1 MDIELDEMNFNNLD
15 YGALGRIR
23 IGSMAL
29 STLISA
35 VLTFITCF
43 IVMQII
49 LKTLERILGR
59 ANKIDGTLKGFI
71 HSAVKIVLWILTG
84 IIVAGALGIPT
95 TSLVAL
101 ISIAGLAL
109 SLSVQNILSNLFSGL
124 TLLVSKPFKSG
135 DYVEVGGRNGI
146 IKSVGLFY
154 TQLNTL
160 DNVSINIPNSD
171 VTGTTV
177 MNYSREQLRRVDR
190 VFSAAYESSTE
201 DVKAAILEAISRDE
215 KILQDPVPFVRL
227 SEYKDSCIEYTV
239 RVWCKCADY
248 WDVFFNLNENVRDC
262 FAEKGVEMTY
272 NHMNVA
278 LVNKN
283 WTQKAKNWTLKNIW
297 RTTLMKACTS
307 GPPPLDRT

>member
-177 MNYSREQLRRVDR
+177 INYSREPLRRVDR

-201 DVKAAILEAISRDE
+201 NVKAAVLEAISRDE
-215 KILQDPVPFVRL
+215 KILRDPAPFVRL
-227 SEYKDSCIEYTV
+227 SEYKDSCIKYTV

-248 WDVFFNLNENVRDC
+248 WDVFFNLNENVRES

-272 NHMNVA
+272 NHMNVHI
-278 LVNKN
+278 LEN
-283 WTQKAKNWTLKNIW
+283 
-297 RTTLMKACTS
+297 
-307 GPPPLDRT
+307 

>member
-49 LKTLERILGR
+49 LKTLERVLGR

-109 SLSVQNILSNLFSGL
+109 SLSVQNILSNRFSGL

-177 MNYSREQLRRVDR
+177 INYSREPLRRVDR

-201 DVKAAILEAISRDE
+201 DVKAAIFEAISRDE
-215 KILQDPVPFVRL
+215 KILRDPAPFVRL

-248 WDVFFNLNENVRDC
+248 WDVFFNLNENVRES
-262 FAEKGVEMTY
+262 FAAKGVEMTY
-272 NHMNVA
+272 NHMNVHI
-278 LVNKN
+278 LEN
-283 WTQKAKNWTLKNIW
+283 
-297 RTTLMKACTS
+297 
-307 GPPPLDRT
+307 

>member
-71 HSAVKIVLWILTG
+71 HSAVKIILWILTG

-177 MNYSREQLRRVDR
+177 INYSREPLRRVDR

-201 DVKAAILEAISRDE
+201 DVKAAIYEAISRDE
-215 KILQDPVPFVRL
+215 KILRDPAPFVRL

-248 WDVFFNLNENVRDC
+248 WDVFFNLNENVRES

-272 NHMNVA
+272 NHMNVHI
-278 LVNKN
+278 LEN
-283 WTQKAKNWTLKNIW
+283 
-297 RTTLMKACTS
+297 
-307 GPPPLDRT
+307 

>member
-49 LKTLERILGR
+49 LKTLERVLGR

-177 MNYSREQLRRVDR
+177 INYSREPLRRVDR
-190 VFSAAYESSTE
+190 VFSASYESSTE
-201 DVKAAILEAISRDE
+201 NVKAAVFEAISRDE
-215 KILQDPVPFVRL
+215 KILRDPAPFVRL
-227 SEYKDSCIEYTV
+227 SEYKESCIEYTV

-272 NHMNVA
+272 NHMNVHI
-278 LVNKN
+278 LEN
-283 WTQKAKNWTLKNIW
+283 
-297 RTTLMKACTS
+297 
-307 GPPPLDRT
+307 

>member
-49 LKTLERILGR
+49 LKTLERIMGR

-71 HSAVKIVLWILTG
+71 HSAVKIILWILTG

-135 DYVEVGGRNGI
+135 DFVEVGGRNGI

-177 MNYSREQLRRVDR
+177 INYSREPLRRVDR

-201 DVKAAILEAISRDE
+201 DVKAAILEAISHDE
-215 KILQDPVPFVRL
+215 KILKDPAPFVRL

-262 FAEKGVEMTY
+262 FAAKGVEMTY
-272 NHMNVA
+272 NHMNVHI
-278 LVNKN
+278 LEK
-283 WTQKAKNWTLKNIW
+283 
-297 RTTLMKACTS
+297 
-307 GPPPLDRT
+307 

>member
-177 MNYSREQLRRVDR
+177 INYSREPLRRVDR

-201 DVKAAILEAISRDE
+201 NVKAAVFEAISRDE
-215 KILQDPVPFVRL
+215 KILRDPAPFVRL
-227 SEYKDSCIEYTV
+227 SEYKDSCI
-239 RVWCKCADY
+239 
-248 WDVFFNLNENVRDC
+248 
-262 FAEKGVEMTY
+262 
-272 NHMNVA
+272 
-278 LVNKN
+278 
-283 WTQKAKNWTLKNIW
+283 
-297 RTTLMKACTS
+297 
-307 GPPPLDRT
+307 

>member
-71 HSAVKIVLWILTG
+71 HSAVKIILWILTG

-177 MNYSREQLRRVDR
+177 INYSREPLRRVDR

-201 DVKAAILEAISRDE
+201 NVKAAVFEAISRDE
-215 KILQDPVPFVRL
+215 KILRDPAPFVRL

-262 FAEKGVEMTY
+262 FAEKGVGMTY
-272 NHMNVA
+272 NHMNVHI
-278 LVNKN
+278 LEN
-283 WTQKAKNWTLKNIW
+283 
-297 RTTLMKACTS
+297 
-307 GPPPLDRT
+307 

>member
-15 YGALGRIR
+15 YGALGRIQ

-49 LKTLERILGR
+49 LKTLERVLRR

-177 MNYSREQLRRVDR
+177 MNYSREPLRRVDR

-262 FAEKGVEMTY
+262 FAEKSVEMTY
-272 NHMNVA
+272 NHMNVHI
-278 LVNKN
+278 LE
-283 WTQKAKNWTLKNIW
+283 
-297 RTTLMKACTS
+297 S
-307 GPPPLDRT
+307 

>member
-49 LKTLERILGR
+49 LKTLERVLGR

-154 TQLNTL
+154 SQLNTL

-177 MNYSREQLRRVDR
+177 MNYSREPLRRVDR

-272 NHMNVA
+272 NHMNIHI
-278 LVNKN
+278 LEN
-283 WTQKAKNWTLKNIW
+283 
-297 RTTLMKACTS
+297 
-307 GPPPLDRT
+307 

>member
-177 MNYSREQLRRVDR
+177 INYSREPLRRIDR

-201 DVKAAILEAISRDE
+201 NVKAAVFEAISRDE
-215 KILQDPVPFVRL
+215 KILRDPAPFVRL

-272 NHMNVA
+272 NHMNVHI
-278 LVNKN
+278 LEN
-283 WTQKAKNWTLKNIW
+283 
-297 RTTLMKACTS
+297 
-307 GPPPLDRT
+307 

>member
-71 HSAVKIVLWILTG
+71 HSAVKIILWILTG

-177 MNYSREQLRRVDR
+177 MNYSREPLRRVDR

-201 DVKAAILEAISRDE
+201 DVKAAIYEAISRDE
-215 KILQDPVPFVRL
+215 KILRDPAPFVRL

-272 NHMNVA
+272 NHMNVHI
-278 LVNKN
+278 LEN
-283 WTQKAKNWTLKNIW
+283 
-297 RTTLMKACTS
+297 
-307 GPPPLDRT
+307 

>member
-49 LKTLERILGR
+49 LKTLERVLGR

-177 MNYSREQLRRVDR
+177 MNYSREPLRRVDR

-201 DVKAAILEAISRDE
+201 NVKAAVFEAISRDE
-215 KILQDPVPFVRL
+215 KILRDPAPFVRL

-272 NHMNVA
+272 NHMNVHI
-278 LVNKN
+278 LEN
-283 WTQKAKNWTLKNIW
+283 
-297 RTTLMKACTS
+297 
-307 GPPPLDRT
+307 

>member
-23 IGSMAL
+23 LGSMAL

-71 HSAVKIVLWILTG
+71 HSAVKIILWILTG

-177 MNYSREQLRRVDR
+177 MNYSREPLRRVDR

-201 DVKAAILEAISRDE
+201 DVKAAIYEAISRDE
-215 KILQDPVPFVRL
+215 KILRDPAPFVRL

-262 FAEKGVEMTY
+262 FAAKGVEMTY
-272 NHMNVA
+272 NHMNVHI
-278 LVNKN
+278 LEN
-283 WTQKAKNWTLKNIW
+283 
-297 RTTLMKACTS
+297 
-307 GPPPLDRT
+307 

>member
-135 DYVEVGGRNGI
+135 DFVEVGGRNGI

-177 MNYSREQLRRVDR
+177 INYSREPLRRVDR

-201 DVKAAILEAISRDE
+201 DVKAAILEAISHDE
-215 KILQDPVPFVRL
+215 KILKDPAPFVRL

-262 FAEKGVEMTY
+262 FAAKGVEMTY
-272 NHMNVA
+272 NHMNVHI
-278 LVNKN
+278 LEN
-283 WTQKAKNWTLKNIW
+283 
-297 RTTLMKACTS
+297 
-307 GPPPLDRT
+307 

>member
-177 MNYSREQLRRVDR
+177 INYSREPLRRVDR

-201 DVKAAILEAISRDE
+201 NVKAAVFEAISRDE
-215 KILQDPVPFVRL
+215 KILRDPAPFVRL

-272 NHMNVA
+272 NHMNVHI
-278 LVNKN
+278 LEN
-283 WTQKAKNWTLKNIW
+283 
-297 RTTLMKACTS
+297 
-307 GPPPLDRT
+307 

>member
-49 LKTLERILGR
+49 LKTLERIMGR

-71 HSAVKIVLWILTG
+71 HSAVKIILWILTG

-135 DYVEVGGRNGI
+135 DFVEVGGRNGI

-177 MNYSREQLRRVDR
+177 INYSREPLRRVDR
-190 VFSAAYESSTE
+190 VFSTAYESSTE
-201 DVKAAILEAISRDE
+201 DVKAAILEAISHDE
-215 KILQDPVPFVRL
+215 KILKDPAPFVRL

-262 FAEKGVEMTY
+262 FAEKSVEMTY
-272 NHMNVA
+272 NHMNVHI
-278 LVNKN
+278 LE
-283 WTQKAKNWTLKNIW
+283 
-297 RTTLMKACTS
+297 S
-307 GPPPLDRT
+307 

>member
-177 MNYSREQLRRVDR
+177 INYSREPLRRVDR

-201 DVKAAILEAISRDE
+201 NVKAAVFEAISRDE
-215 KILQDPVPFVRL
+215 KILRDPAPFVRL
-227 SEYKDSCIEYTV
+227 SEYKESCIEYTV

-248 WDVFFNLNENVRDC
+248 WDVFFNLNEPIFSRNIIQTIAAFSAGYWSKENSPARIK
-262 FAEKGVEMTY
+262 E
-272 NHMNVA
+272 
-278 LVNKN
+278 NKFETIN
-283 WTQKAKNWTLKNIW
+283 LIKSQYGL
-297 RTTLMKACTS
+297 
-307 GPPPLDRT
+307 

>member
-49 LKTLERILGR
+49 LKTLERIMGR

-71 HSAVKIVLWILTG
+71 HSAVKIILWILTG

-177 MNYSREQLRRVDR
+177 INYSREPLRRVDR

-201 DVKAAILEAISRDE
+201 DVKAAILEAISHDE
-215 KILQDPVPFVRL
+215 KILKNPAPFVRL

-262 FAEKGVEMTY
+262 FAAKGVEMTY
-272 NHMNVA
+272 NHMIV
-278 LVNKN
+278 
-283 WTQKAKNWTLKNIW
+283 
-297 RTTLMKACTS
+297 S
-307 GPPPLDRT
+307 Y

>member
-177 MNYSREQLRRVDR
+177 MNYSREPLRRVDR

-201 DVKAAILEAISRDE
+201 DVKAAIYEAISRDE
-215 KILQDPVPFVRL
+215 KILRDPAPFVRL

-272 NHMNVA
+272 NHMNVHI
-278 LVNKN
+278 LEN
-283 WTQKAKNWTLKNIW
+283 
-297 RTTLMKACTS
+297 
-307 GPPPLDRT
+307 

>member
-49 LKTLERILGR
+49 LKTLERIMGR

-71 HSAVKIVLWILTG
+71 HSAVKIILWILTG

-135 DYVEVGGRNGI
+135 DFVEVGGRNGI

-177 MNYSREQLRRVDR
+177 INYSREPLRRVDR

-201 DVKAAILEAISRDE
+201 DVKAAIYEAISRDE
-215 KILQDPVPFVRL
+215 KILRDPAPFVRL

-248 WDVFFNLNENVRDC
+248 WDVFFNLNENVRES

-272 NHMNVA
+272 NHMNVHI
-278 LVNKN
+278 LEN
-283 WTQKAKNWTLKNIW
+283 
-297 RTTLMKACTS
+297 
-307 GPPPLDRT
+307 

>member
-49 LKTLERILGR
+49 LKTLERVLGR

-71 HSAVKIVLWILTG
+71 HSAVKIILWILTG

-177 MNYSREQLRRVDR
+177 INYSREPLRRVDR
-190 VFSAAYESSTE
+190 FFSAAYESSTE
-201 DVKAAILEAISRDE
+201 DVKAAIYEAISRDE
-215 KILQDPVPFVRL
+215 KILRDPAPFVRL

-248 WDVFFNLNENVRDC
+248 WDVFFNLNENVRES

-272 NHMNVA
+272 NHMNVHI
-278 LVNKN
+278 LEN
-283 WTQKAKNWTLKNIW
+283 
-297 RTTLMKACTS
+297 
-307 GPPPLDRT
+307 

>member
-135 DYVEVGGRNGI
+135 DFVEVGGRNGI

-177 MNYSREQLRRVDR
+177 INYSREPLRRVDR

-272 NHMNVA
+272 NHMNVHI
-278 LVNKN
+278 LEN
-283 WTQKAKNWTLKNIW
+283 
-297 RTTLMKACTS
+297 
-307 GPPPLDRT
+307 

>member
-15 YGALGRIR
+15 YGALGRIQ

-59 ANKIDGTLKGFI
+59 AYKIDGTLKGFI

-171 VTGTTV
+171 VTGTTII
-177 MNYSREQLRRVDR
+177 NYSREPLRRVDR

-201 DVKAAILEAISRDE
+201 DVKAAIYEAISRDE
-215 KILQDPVPFVRL
+215 KILRDPAPFVRL

-248 WDVFFNLNENVRDC
+248 WDVFFNLNENVRES

-272 NHMNVA
+272 NHMNVHI
-278 LVNKN
+278 LEN
-283 WTQKAKNWTLKNIW
+283 
-297 RTTLMKACTS
+297 
-307 GPPPLDRT
+307 

>member
-71 HSAVKIVLWILTG
+71 HSAVKIILWILTG

-135 DYVEVGGRNGI
+135 DFVEVGGRNGI

-177 MNYSREQLRRVDR
+177 INYSREPLRRVDR

-201 DVKAAILEAISRDE
+201 DVKAAILEAISHDE
-215 KILQDPVPFVRL
+215 KILKDPAPFVRL

-262 FAEKGVEMTY
+262 FAAKGVEMTY
-272 NHMNVA
+272 NHMNVHI
-278 LVNKN
+278 LEN
-283 WTQKAKNWTLKNIW
+283 
-297 RTTLMKACTS
+297 
-307 GPPPLDRT
+307 

>member
-177 MNYSREQLRRVDR
+177 MNYSREPLRRVDR

-272 NHMNVA
+272 NHMNVHI
-278 LVNKN
+278 LEN
-283 WTQKAKNWTLKNIW
+283 
-297 RTTLMKACTS
+297 
-307 GPPPLDRT
+307 

>member
-49 LKTLERILGR
+49 LKTLERIMGR

-71 HSAVKIVLWILTG
+71 HSAVKIILWILTG

-135 DYVEVGGRNGI
+135 DFVEVGGRNGI

-177 MNYSREQLRRVDR
+177 INYSREPLRRVDR

-201 DVKAAILEAISRDE
+201 DVKAAILEAISHDE
-215 KILQDPVPFVRL
+215 KILKDPAPFVRL

-262 FAEKGVEMTY
+262 FAAKGVEMTY
-272 NHMNVA
+272 NHMNVHI
-278 LVNKN
+278 LE
-283 WTQKAKNWTLKNIW
+283 
-297 RTTLMKACTS
+297 S
-307 GPPPLDRT
+307 

>member
-71 HSAVKIVLWILTG
+71 HSAVKIVLWVLTG

-177 MNYSREQLRRVDR
+177 INYSREPLRRVDR

-201 DVKAAILEAISRDE
+201 NVKAAVFEAISRDE
-215 KILQDPVPFVRL
+215 KILRDPAPFVRL

-272 NHMNVA
+272 NHMNVHI
-278 LVNKN
+278 LEN
-283 WTQKAKNWTLKNIW
+283 
-297 RTTLMKACTS
+297 
-307 GPPPLDRT
+307 

>member
-177 MNYSREQLRRVDR
+177 INYSREPLRRVDR

-201 DVKAAILEAISRDE
+201 DVKAAILEAISHDE
-215 KILQDPVPFVRL
+215 KILKDPAPFVRL

-262 FAEKGVEMTY
+262 FAAKGVEMTY
-272 NHMNVA
+272 NHMNVHI
-278 LVNKN
+278 LEK
-283 WTQKAKNWTLKNIW
+283 
-297 RTTLMKACTS
+297 
-307 GPPPLDRT
+307 

>member
-49 LKTLERILGR
+49 LKTLERFLGR

-177 MNYSREQLRRVDR
+177 INYSREPLRRVDR

-201 DVKAAILEAISRDE
+201 NVKAAVFEAISRDE
-215 KILQDPVPFVRL
+215 KILRDPAPFVRL

-272 NHMNVA
+272 NHMNVHI
-278 LVNKN
+278 LEN
-283 WTQKAKNWTLKNIW
+283 
-297 RTTLMKACTS
+297 
-307 GPPPLDRT
+307 

>member
-49 LKTLERILGR
+49 LKTLERIMGR

-71 HSAVKIVLWILTG
+71 HSAVKIILWILTG

-135 DYVEVGGRNGI
+135 DFVEVGGRNGI

-177 MNYSREQLRRVDR
+177 INYSREPLRRVDR

-201 DVKAAILEAISRDE
+201 DVKAAILEAISHDE
-215 KILQDPVPFVRL
+215 KILKDPAPFVRL

-262 FAEKGVEMTY
+262 FAAKGVEMTY
-272 NHMNVA
+272 NHMNVH
-278 LVNKN
+278 
-283 WTQKAKNWTLKNIW
+283 I
-297 RTTLMKACTS
+297 
-307 GPPPLDRT
+307 LDN

>member
-49 LKTLERILGR
+49 LKTLERVLGR

-177 MNYSREQLRRVDR
+177 MNYSREPLRRVDR

-272 NHMNVA
+272 NHMNIHI
-278 LVNKN
+278 LEN
-283 WTQKAKNWTLKNIW
+283 
-297 RTTLMKACTS
+297 
-307 GPPPLDRT
+307 

>member
-177 MNYSREQLRRVDR
+177 INYSREPLRRVDR

-201 DVKAAILEAISRDE
+201 NVKAAVFEAISRDE
-215 KILQDPVPFVRL
+215 KILRDPAPFVRL
-227 SEYKDSCIEYTV
+227 SEYKESCIEYTV

-272 NHMNVA
+272 THMNDHI
-278 LVNKN
+278 LEN
-283 WTQKAKNWTLKNIW
+283 
-297 RTTLMKACTS
+297 
-307 GPPPLDRT
+307 

>member
-135 DYVEVGGRNGI
+135 DFVEVGGKNGI

-177 MNYSREQLRRVDR
+177 INYSREPLRRVDR

-201 DVKAAILEAISRDE
+201 DVKAAIYEAISRDE
-215 KILQDPVPFVRL
+215 KILRDPTPFVRL

-248 WDVFFNLNENVRDC
+248 WDVFFNLNENVRES
-262 FAEKGVEMTY
+262 FAAKGVEMTY
-272 NHMNVA
+272 NHMNVHI
-278 LVNKN
+278 LEN
-283 WTQKAKNWTLKNIW
+283 
-297 RTTLMKACTS
+297 
-307 GPPPLDRT
+307 